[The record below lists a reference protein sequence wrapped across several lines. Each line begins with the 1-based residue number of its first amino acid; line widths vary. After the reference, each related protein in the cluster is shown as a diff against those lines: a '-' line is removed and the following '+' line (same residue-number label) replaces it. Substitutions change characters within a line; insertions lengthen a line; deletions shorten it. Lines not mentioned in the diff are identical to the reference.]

1 MRFICRPLALLG
13 GLFGLF
19 SLAMAGRLAAAD
31 SAPATKSKR
40 PEVTLTFF
48 LSGVECPSCV
58 YSVWQS
64 LQGIKGISDVNAQ
77 QRLDSFANVTFDPE
91 LVSAH
96 RIAQAVSEA
105 WPLHGKPYLAS
116 LTLQVPDYGKGGNAA
131 KADAVFAAQKPWV
144 KIDLL
149 DKARGEFS
157 VAIELAKPAADEKPA
172 KSWRPDDLLRALR
185 TPPPDGPGLACSFV
199 EGK

>member
-1 MRFICRPLALLG
+1 MRFVRSSLLALVCLG
-13 GLFGLF
+13 FIEI
-19 SLAMAGRLAAAD
+19 AGPARAIDATPAA
-31 SAPATKSKR
+31 KSK
-40 PEVTLTFF
+40 EVTYSFF

-77 QRLDSFANVTFDPE
+77 QRLDSFATVTFDPQ
-91 LVSAH
+91 LVSVH

-116 LTLQVPDYGKGGNAA
+116 LTLQVPDYNKNGNAA
-131 KADAVFAAQKPWV
+131 KADAIFAAQKPWV
-144 KIDLL
+144 KIEVL
-149 DKARGEFS
+149 DAKRGEFS
-157 VAIELAKPAADEKPA
+157 IAIELAKPSDDKKSA
-172 KSWRPDDLLRALR
+172 KSWHPDDLLRALR
-185 TPPPDGPGLACSFV
+185 AAPPNGPGLACSFV